1 MAITGVTAFCRM
13 SLNIRAFS
21 IMALNLRT
29 FSIRLGIRAKQNTM
43 DVLREHN

>member
-1 MAITGVTAFCRM
+1 M
-13 SLNIRAFS
+13 SLNIRAFSIMTLS